1 MPFHI
6 GASIIVQNLNN
17 DTYNGL
23 RGIVQS
29 EIDPTSLRHNVFL
42 IQSKKT
48 IALKPA
54 NLKHAVPTQQDDIL
68 FMSIKELKSELQ
80 SYNISTD
87 SYKDK
92 ESLIEGVRN
101 ARNEGWKRP
110 TEVSTGKVPTASN
123 DTKENAENVHNG
135 KASSSSYAA
144 SESAAASSE
153 NDNAYSAGYQS
164 KKRSSTST
172 TSDGK
177 EDKKKTK
184 GNLPCE
190 VALAKSWNESTN
202 PTGYYMSEKLDGM
215 RCIWDGKG
223 NLYSRNGNLI
233 MAPLFFLNALPTGTV
248 LDGELFLE
256 RGEFQQCM
264 SIARQS
270 KPDKNDWRSLTLV
283 VFDAPMSKGDFET
296 RLQAARDALAMHHV
310 DASIA
315 KVHSHVVC
323 RGKNHVNEELER
335 VTQLDG
341 EGLMLRNPTAFYKG
355 GRTSDLLKV
364 KKMHDA
370 EARVVGHEE
379 GKGRNVGRLGALVCT
394 MIGPGSDGKKFKVGS
409 GFSVFEREYENCP
422 SIGSIITYRYFELT
436 DAGKPRFPVFVRVR
450 PSE

>member
-1 MPFHI
+1 MPFHT

-17 DTYNGL
+17 ETYNGL

-29 EIDPTSLRHNVFL
+29 QLDTTSLRHNVFL

-54 NLKHAVPTQQDDIL
+54 NLKHAVPTQNDDVL

-92 ESLIEGVRN
+92 DSLVEGVRN

-110 TEVSTGKVPTASN
+110 TEVSAGKLPAAASN
-123 DTKENAENVHNG
+123 ETKENADNVHYG
-135 KASSSSYAA
+135 KASSTSSD
-144 SESAAASSE
+144 
-153 NDNAYSAGYQS
+153 NDNNNDAYSAGYQS

-270 KPDKNDWRSLTLV
+270 KPNENDWRSLTLV
-283 VFDAPMSKGDFET
+283 VFDAPMVEGDFET
-296 RLQAARDALAMHHV
+296 RLQAARDALAMHQV
-310 DASIA
+310 DVSIA

-335 VTQLDG
+335 VTNLDG
-341 EGLMLRNPTAFYKG
+341 EGLMLRNPTALYKG

-364 KKMHDA
+364 KKFFGA

-409 GFSVFEREYENCP
+409 GFSDFEREYENCP